1 MMLFDGYGVCG
12 AGTKRDI
19 FYLHNVYVNNFV
31 IYFHLYDWLKQ
42 GEERPPGLDGCF
54 LVFGQVMPVN
64 WKDLFEIHI
73 FVSIRFFPATKRR

>member
-1 MMLFDGYGVCG
+1 MFKVRRMMILFDGYGMCG

-42 GEERPPGLDGCF
+42 GGERPPG
-54 LVFGQVMPVN
+54 
-64 WKDLFEIHI
+64 
-73 FVSIRFFPATKRR
+73 